1 MQDQDKLKAVPK
13 EDRFAPQK
21 DFIKETLTPII
32 TDLQKNYVIE
42 SGAKAEKII
51 DYLVQ
56 LFAKHQD
63 WKNHRLQRY
72 TVEYFNLQPKPEI
85 TNESN

>member
-1 MQDQDKLKAVPK
+1 MQNQNNNSKVPK
-13 EDRFAPQK
+13 EDPFAQQK

-32 TDLQKNYVIE
+32 TDLQKNYIIE

-72 TVEYFNLQPKPEI
+72 TVEFFNLQPKPQHEA
-85 TNESN
+85 N